1 MVQFVYIILL
11 HNNSLNNMRCI
22 MKKDKEVIINFHE
35 PDITLEENEKR
46 FEEVKKVVE
55 KIAIDMIKHGV
66 TTIEE

>member
-1 MVQFVYIILL
+1 
-11 HNNSLNNMRCI
+11 